1 MRKLTLVALFIV
13 AQILVVTSA
22 ANAQFARKGL
32 IDRNAARNVGLERTW
47 HLQVP
52 MNPYASEIKDV
63 YVHVSTQQARW
74 VYEVQQGP
82 KSWFFADDQ
91 LDQFGR
97 PVGKKAAE
105 ILAAN
110 KKAELG
116 DAEILEHGVPTVRIA
131 LLTDRGDV
139 TLVDG
144 ETGAVLWTKTVG
156 NPRHAAVG
164 VCTNDELTVVLTGLR
179 MYVIRNSDGHV
190 ITEKI
195 TKGIAGASPVI
206 TERRTAITFN
216 YEANQDGEN
225 SYSMI
230 YVPTIEN
237 RMDLYDLDKEIKTG
251 GPDALASYPKGLPGF
266 GRGLMQPTLGS
277 KSIAW
282 PTDQG
287 VVYVADL
294 VTNNVDRQL
303 RTLGTITAPVAYI
316 PGVRRFLTASSDGY
330 VYCFKEDD
338 PDDMWRSS
346 IGEPIY
352 KEPILVDGN
361 AYVVTRS
368 YKLHQLDLST
378 GAEKWIVPNVERVIS
393 ISDNRIYC
401 VQVGGNLMV
410 LDENQGTPLRTV
422 PMQSVDFTFL
432 NPMTDRMYLGTKDGL
447 LQCVRELNQ
456 TFPVVHTKAS
466 ESAVA
471 DAAAADANTANDEPK
486 ENPFAPK
493 PDPMPNA
500 GNANPFGKPANNGG
514 NANPFGQP
522 ANNNNG
528 GGNANP
534 FAPKPAAGNGGGNAN
549 PFGQPANGGGNAGGN
564 NANPFG
570 QPANGGAKPG
580 ANPFAPPK

>member
-1 MRKLTLVALFIV
+1 MRKLFLVALFIV

-32 IDRNAARNVGLERTW
+32 IDRNAARNVGLERIW

-52 MNPYASEIKDV
+52 MNPYSSEIKDV

-131 LLTDRGDV
+131 LLTNRGDV

-206 TERRTAITFN
+206 TERRTATTFN
-216 YEANQDGEN
+216 YEVNQNGEN

-287 VVYVADL
+287 IVYVADL

-303 RTLGTITAPVAYI
+303 RTLGTITSPVAYI

-352 KEPILVDGN
+352 REPILVDGN

-432 NPMTDRMYLGTKDGL
+432 NTMTDRMYIGTKDGL

-471 DAAAADANTANDEPK
+471 DAAAADANAADDQPK
-486 ENPFAPK
+486 EDPFAPK
-493 PDPMPNA
+493 PAPMPNA
-500 GNANPFGKPANNGG
+500 GNANPFGK
-514 NANPFGQP
+514 P

>member
-1 MRKLTLVALFIV
+1 MRKLFLGVLFIV

-32 IDRNAARNVGLERTW
+32 IDRNAARNLGLERTW

-131 LLTDRGDV
+131 LLTNRGDV

-190 ITEKI
+190 ISEKI
-195 TKGIAGASPVI
+195 TKGVAGASPVI
-206 TERRTAITFN
+206 TERRTATTFN
-216 YEANQDGEN
+216 YEVNQNGEN

-237 RMDLYDLDKEIKTG
+237 RMDLYDLDKEIKTD

-303 RTLGTITAPVAYI
+303 RTLGTITSPVAYI

-352 KEPILVDGN
+352 REPILVDGN

-432 NPMTDRMYLGTKDGL
+432 NTMTDRMYIGTKDGL

-471 DAAAADANTANDEPK
+471 DAAAADANAADDQPK

-493 PDPMPNA
+493 PAPMPNA
-500 GNANPFGKPANNGG
+500 GNANPFGK
-514 NANPFGQP
+514 P

>member
-1 MRKLTLVALFIV
+1 MRKLFLGVLFIV

-32 IDRNAARNVGLERTW
+32 IDRNAARNVGLERIW

-116 DAEILEHGVPTVRIA
+116 DAEIVEHGVPTVRIA
-131 LLTDRGDV
+131 LLTNRGDV

-190 ITEKI
+190 ISEKI
-195 TKGIAGASPVI
+195 TKGVAGASPVI
-206 TERRTAITFN
+206 TERRTATTFN
-216 YEANQDGEN
+216 YEVNQNGEN

-303 RTLGTITAPVAYI
+303 RTLGTITSPVAYI

-352 KEPILVDGN
+352 REPILVDGN

-432 NPMTDRMYLGTKDGL
+432 NTMTDRMYIGTKDGL

-471 DAAAADANTANDEPK
+471 DAAAADANAADDQPK

-493 PDPMPNA
+493 PAPMPNA
-500 GNANPFGKPANNGG
+500 GNANPFGK
-514 NANPFGQP
+514 P

>member
-1 MRKLTLVALFIV
+1 MRKLFLGVLFIV

-32 IDRNAARNVGLERTW
+32 IDRNAARNLGLERTW

-131 LLTDRGDV
+131 LLTNRGDV

-190 ITEKI
+190 ISEKI
-195 TKGIAGASPVI
+195 TKGVAGASPVI
-206 TERRTAITFN
+206 TERRTATTFN
-216 YEANQDGEN
+216 YEVNQNGEN

-237 RMDLYDLDKEIKTG
+237 RMDLYDLDKEIKTD

-294 VTNNVDRQL
+294 VTNKVDRQL
-303 RTLGTITAPVAYI
+303 RTLGTITSPVAYI

-352 KEPILVDGN
+352 REPILVDGN

-368 YKLHQLDLST
+368 YKLHQLDLLT

-432 NPMTDRMYLGTKDGL
+432 NTMTDRMYIGTKDGL

-471 DAAAADANTANDEPK
+471 DAAAADANAADDQPK

-493 PDPMPNA
+493 PAPMPNA
-500 GNANPFGKPANNGG
+500 GNANPFGK
-514 NANPFGQP
+514 P

-534 FAPKPAAGNGGGNAN
+534 FAPKPAAGNGDGNAN

>member
-1 MRKLTLVALFIV
+1 MRKFTLVALVII
-13 AQILVVTSA
+13 AQILVLTSD

-63 YVHVSTQQARW
+63 YVHVSTQEARW

-105 ILAAN
+105 IMAAN

-144 ETGAVLWTKTVG
+144 ETGAVLWTRTVG

-179 MYVIRNSDGHV
+179 MYVIRNADGHV
-190 ITEKI
+190 ITEKV

-206 TERRTAITFN
+206 TERRTSITFN
-216 YEANQDGEN
+216 YEVNRDGEN

-230 YVPTIEN
+230 YVPTIED
-237 RMDLYDLDKEIKTG
+237 RMDVYDLDKEIKTG
-251 GPDALASYPKGLPGF
+251 GPDALASYPQGLPGF
-266 GRGLMQPTLGS
+266 GRGLMQPTIGS

-294 VTNNVDRQL
+294 VTNKVDRQL
-303 RTLGTITAPVAYI
+303 RTLGTITSPVAFI

-338 PDDMWRSS
+338 PDDMWRCS

-352 KEPILVDGN
+352 SEPILVDGN

-368 YKLHQLDLST
+368 YKLYQLDLTT

-393 ISDNRIYC
+393 ISNNRIYC

-432 NPMTDRMYLGTKDGL
+432 NPMTDRMYVGTKDGL

-466 ESAVA
+466 ETAVA
-471 DAAAADANTANDEPK
+471 DAAAADDANAADDQPE

-493 PDPMPNA
+493 PAPMPNA
-500 GNANPFGKPANNGG
+500 GNANPFGQPANNGGG

-549 PFGQPANGGGNAGGN
+549 PFGQPANGG
-564 NANPFG
+564 
-570 QPANGGAKPG
+570 AKPG

>member
-1 MRKLTLVALFIV
+1 MRKLFLGALFIV

-32 IDRNAARNVGLERTW
+32 IDRNAARNLGLERTW

-131 LLTDRGDV
+131 LLTNRGDV

-190 ITEKI
+190 ISEKI
-195 TKGIAGASPVI
+195 TKGVAGASPVI
-206 TERRTAITFN
+206 TERRTATTFN
-216 YEANQDGEN
+216 YEVNQNGEN

-237 RMDLYDLDKEIKTG
+237 RMDLYDLDKEIKTD

-294 VTNNVDRQL
+294 VTNKVDRQL
-303 RTLGTITAPVAYI
+303 RTLGTITSPVAYI

-352 KEPILVDGN
+352 REPILVDGN

-432 NPMTDRMYLGTKDGL
+432 NTMTDRMYIGTKDGL

-471 DAAAADANTANDEPK
+471 DAAAADANAADDQPK

-493 PDPMPNA
+493 PAPMPNA
-500 GNANPFGKPANNGG
+500 GNANPFGK
-514 NANPFGQP
+514 P

>member
-1 MRKLTLVALFIV
+1 MRKLFLVALFIV

-32 IDRNAARNVGLERTW
+32 IDRNAARNVGLERIW

-52 MNPYASEIKDV
+52 MNPYSSEIKDV

-131 LLTDRGDV
+131 LLTNRGDV

-190 ITEKI
+190 ISEKI
-195 TKGIAGASPVI
+195 TKGVAGASPVI
-206 TERRTAITFN
+206 TERRTATTFN
-216 YEANQDGEN
+216 YEVNQNGEN

-237 RMDLYDLDKEIKTG
+237 RMDLYDLDKEIKTD

-303 RTLGTITAPVAYI
+303 RTLGTITSPVAYI

-352 KEPILVDGN
+352 REPILVDGN

-432 NPMTDRMYLGTKDGL
+432 NTMTDRMYIGTKDGL

-471 DAAAADANTANDEPK
+471 DAAAADANAADDQPK
-486 ENPFAPK
+486 EDPFAPK
-493 PDPMPNA
+493 PAPMPNA
-500 GNANPFGKPANNGG
+500 GNANPFGK
-514 NANPFGQP
+514 P

>member
-1 MRKLTLVALFIV
+1 MRKLFLVALFIV

-32 IDRNAARNVGLERTW
+32 IDRNAARNLGLERTW

-131 LLTDRGDV
+131 LLTNRGDV

-190 ITEKI
+190 ISEKI
-195 TKGIAGASPVI
+195 TKGVAGASPVI
-206 TERRTAITFN
+206 TERRTATTFN
-216 YEANQDGEN
+216 YEVNQNGEN

-237 RMDLYDLDKEIKTG
+237 RMDLYDLDKEIKTD

-294 VTNNVDRQL
+294 VTNKVDRQL
-303 RTLGTITAPVAYI
+303 RTLGTITSPVAYI

-352 KEPILVDGN
+352 REPILVDGN

-432 NPMTDRMYLGTKDGL
+432 NTMTDRMYIGTKDGL

-471 DAAAADANTANDEPK
+471 DAAAADANAVDDQPK
-486 ENPFAPK
+486 EDPFAPK
-493 PDPMPNA
+493 PAPMPNA
-500 GNANPFGKPANNGG
+500 GNANPFGK
-514 NANPFGQP
+514 P

>member
-1 MRKLTLVALFIV
+1 MRKLFLGALFIV

-32 IDRNAARNVGLERTW
+32 IDRNAARNLGLERTW

-131 LLTDRGDV
+131 LLTNRGDV

-190 ITEKI
+190 ISEKI
-195 TKGIAGASPVI
+195 TKGVAGASPVI
-206 TERRTAITFN
+206 TERRTATTFN
-216 YEANQDGEN
+216 YEVNQNGEN

-303 RTLGTITAPVAYI
+303 RTLGTITSPVAYI

-352 KEPILVDGN
+352 REPILVDGN

-432 NPMTDRMYLGTKDGL
+432 NTMTDRMYIGTKDGL

-471 DAAAADANTANDEPK
+471 DAAAADANAADDQPK

-493 PDPMPNA
+493 PAPMPNA
-500 GNANPFGKPANNGG
+500 GNANPFGK
-514 NANPFGQP
+514 P

-570 QPANGGAKPG
+570 QPANGGANPS

>member
-1 MRKLTLVALFIV
+1 MRKLFLGVLFIV

-32 IDRNAARNVGLERTW
+32 IDRNAARNLGLERTW

-131 LLTDRGDV
+131 LLTNRGDV

-190 ITEKI
+190 ISEKI
-195 TKGIAGASPVI
+195 TKGVAGASPVI
-206 TERRTAITFN
+206 TERRTATTFN
-216 YEANQDGEN
+216 YEVNQNGEN

-237 RMDLYDLDKEIKTG
+237 RMDLYDLDKEIKTD

-303 RTLGTITAPVAYI
+303 RTLGTITSPVAYI

-352 KEPILVDGN
+352 REPILVDGN

-432 NPMTDRMYLGTKDGL
+432 NTMTDRMYIGTKDGL

-471 DAAAADANTANDEPK
+471 DAAAADANAVDDQPK
-486 ENPFAPK
+486 EDPFAPK
-493 PDPMPNA
+493 PAPMPNA
-500 GNANPFGKPANNGG
+500 GNANPFGK
-514 NANPFGQP
+514 P

>member
-1 MRKLTLVALFIV
+1 MRKLFLVALFIV

-97 PVGKKAAE
+97 PIGKKAAE

-110 KKAELG
+110 KKADLG
-116 DAEILEHGVPTVRIA
+116 DAEILEHGVPTIRIA
-131 LLTDRGDV
+131 LLTNRGDV

-190 ITEKI
+190 LTEKI
-195 TKGIAGASPVI
+195 TKGVAGASPVI

-216 YEANQDGEN
+216 YEANRDSEN

-237 RMDLYDLDKEIKTG
+237 RMDLYDLDKEIKTS
-251 GPDALASYPKGLPGF
+251 GPDALASYPKGIPGF

-277 KSIAW
+277 TSVAW

-287 VVYVADL
+287 IVYVANL

-303 RTLGTITAPVAYI
+303 RTLGTITSPVAYI

-330 VYCFKEDD
+330 VYCFSEDK

-352 KEPILVDGN
+352 REPILVDGN
-361 AYVVTRS
+361 AYVVTRGH
-368 YKLHQLDLST
+368 KLHQLDLST

-393 ISDNRIYC
+393 ISGNRIYC

-432 NPMTDRMYLGTKDGL
+432 NTMTDRMYIGTKDGL

-471 DAAAADANTANDEPK
+471 DAAAADANAADDQPK
-486 ENPFAPK
+486 EDPFAPK
-493 PDPMPNA
+493 PAPMPNA
-500 GNANPFGKPANNGG
+500 GNANPFGKPANN
-514 NANPFGQP
+514 
-522 ANNNNG
+522 NG

-534 FAPKPAAGNGGGNAN
+534 FGPPANGGGNAGGNNAN

>member
-1 MRKLTLVALFIV
+1 MRKLFLGVLFIV

-32 IDRNAARNVGLERTW
+32 IDRNAARNLGLERTW

-131 LLTDRGDV
+131 LLTNRGDV

-190 ITEKI
+190 ISEKI
-195 TKGIAGASPVI
+195 TKGVAGASPVI
-206 TERRTAITFN
+206 TERRTATTFN
-216 YEANQDGEN
+216 YEVNQNGEN

-237 RMDLYDLDKEIKTG
+237 RMDLYDLDKEIKTD

-294 VTNNVDRQL
+294 VTNKVDRQL
-303 RTLGTITAPVAYI
+303 RTLGTITSPVAYI

-352 KEPILVDGN
+352 REPILVDGN

-432 NPMTDRMYLGTKDGL
+432 NTMTDRMYIGTK
-447 LQCVRELNQ
+447 
-456 TFPVVHTKAS
+456 
-466 ESAVA
+466 
-471 DAAAADANTANDEPK
+471 
-486 ENPFAPK
+486 
-493 PDPMPNA
+493 
-500 GNANPFGKPANNGG
+500 
-514 NANPFGQP
+514 
-522 ANNNNG
+522 
-528 GGNANP
+528 
-534 FAPKPAAGNGGGNAN
+534 
-549 PFGQPANGGGNAGGN
+549 
-564 NANPFG
+564 
-570 QPANGGAKPG
+570 
-580 ANPFAPPK
+580 

>member
-1 MRKLTLVALFIV
+1 MRKLFLVALFIV
-13 AQILVVTSA
+13 AQILVATSA

-91 LDQFGR
+91 LDRFGR
-97 PVGKKAAE
+97 PIGKKAAE

-116 DAEILEHGVPTVRIA
+116 DAEIVEHGVPTVRIA
-131 LLTDRGDV
+131 LLTNRGDV

-190 ITEKI
+190 LTEKI
-195 TKGIAGASPVI
+195 TKGVAGASPVI
-206 TERRTAITFN
+206 TERRTALTFN
-216 YEANQDGEN
+216 YEASRDGEN

-237 RMDLYDLDKEIKTG
+237 RMDLYDLDKEIKTS
-251 GPDALASYPKGLPGF
+251 GPDALASYPKGIPGF

-277 KSIAW
+277 KSVAW

-303 RTLGTITAPVAYI
+303 RTLGTITSPVAYI

-330 VYCFKEDD
+330 VYCFREDD

-352 KEPILVDGN
+352 REPILVDGN
-361 AYVVTRS
+361 AYVVTRGH
-368 YKLHQLDLST
+368 KLHQLDLST

-393 ISDNRIYC
+393 ISGNRIYC

-432 NPMTDRMYLGTKDGL
+432 NAMTDRMYIGTKDGL

-456 TFPVVHTKAS
+456 IFPVVHTKAS

-471 DAAAADANTANDEPK
+471 DAAAADVNAADDQPK

-493 PDPMPNA
+493 PAPMPNA
-500 GNANPFGKPANNGG
+500 GNANPFGKPANN
-514 NANPFGQP
+514 
-522 ANNNNG
+522 NG

-534 FAPKPAAGNGGGNAN
+534 FGPPANGGGNAGGNNAN

>member
-1 MRKLTLVALFIV
+1 MRKLFLGVLFIV

-32 IDRNAARNVGLERTW
+32 IDRNAARNVGLERIW

-131 LLTDRGDV
+131 LLTNRGDV

-190 ITEKI
+190 ISEKI
-195 TKGIAGASPVI
+195 TKGVAGASPVI
-206 TERRTAITFN
+206 TERRTATTFN
-216 YEANQDGEN
+216 YEVNQNGEN

-237 RMDLYDLDKEIKTG
+237 RMDLYDLDKEIKTD

-294 VTNNVDRQL
+294 VTNKVDRQL
-303 RTLGTITAPVAYI
+303 RTLGTITSPVAYI

-352 KEPILVDGN
+352 REPILVDGN

-432 NPMTDRMYLGTKDGL
+432 NTMTDRMYIGTKDGL

-471 DAAAADANTANDEPK
+471 DAAAADANAADDQPK

-493 PDPMPNA
+493 PAPMPNA
-500 GNANPFGKPANNGG
+500 GNANPFGK
-514 NANPFGQP
+514 P

>member
-1 MRKLTLVALFIV
+1 MRKLFLVALFIV

-32 IDRNAARNVGLERTW
+32 IDRNAARNLGLERTW

-131 LLTDRGDV
+131 LLTNRGDV

-190 ITEKI
+190 ISEKI
-195 TKGIAGASPVI
+195 TKGVAGASPVI
-206 TERRTAITFN
+206 TERRTATTFN
-216 YEANQDGEN
+216 YEVNQNGEN

-237 RMDLYDLDKEIKTG
+237 RMDLYDLDKEIKTD

-303 RTLGTITAPVAYI
+303 RTLGTITSPVAYI

-352 KEPILVDGN
+352 REPILVDGN

-432 NPMTDRMYLGTKDGL
+432 NTMTDRMYIGTKDGL

-471 DAAAADANTANDEPK
+471 DAAAADANAADDQPK

-493 PDPMPNA
+493 PAPMPNA
-500 GNANPFGKPANNGG
+500 GNANPFGK
-514 NANPFGQP
+514 P

>member
-1 MRKLTLVALFIV
+1 MRKLFIVALFLV
-13 AQILVVTSA
+13 AQILVATSA

-32 IDRNAARNVGLERTW
+32 IDRNAARNVGLERIW

-131 LLTDRGDV
+131 LLTNRGDV
-139 TLVDG
+139 ALVDG

-190 ITEKI
+190 ISEKI
-195 TKGIAGASPVI
+195 TKGVAGASPVI
-206 TERRTAITFN
+206 TERRTATTFN
-216 YEANQDGEN
+216 YEVNQNGEN

-294 VTNNVDRQL
+294 VTNKVDRQL
-303 RTLGTITAPVAYI
+303 RTLGTITSPVAYI

-352 KEPILVDGN
+352 REPILVDGN

-432 NPMTDRMYLGTKDGL
+432 NTMTDRMYIGTKDGL

-471 DAAAADANTANDEPK
+471 DAAAADANAVDDQPK
-486 ENPFAPK
+486 EDPFAPK
-493 PDPMPNA
+493 PAPMPNA
-500 GNANPFGKPANNGG
+500 GNANPFGK
-514 NANPFGQP
+514 P

-549 PFGQPANGGGNAGGN
+549 PFVQPANGGGNAGGN

>member
-1 MRKLTLVALFIV
+1 MRKLFLGVLFIV

-32 IDRNAARNVGLERTW
+32 IDRNAARNLGLERTW

-131 LLTDRGDV
+131 LLTNRGDV

-190 ITEKI
+190 ISEKI
-195 TKGIAGASPVI
+195 TKGVAGASPVI
-206 TERRTAITFN
+206 TERRTATTFN
-216 YEANQDGEN
+216 YEVNQNGEN

-237 RMDLYDLDKEIKTG
+237 RMDLYDLDKEIKTD

-294 VTNNVDRQL
+294 VTNKVDRQL
-303 RTLGTITAPVAYI
+303 RTLGTITSPVAYI

-352 KEPILVDGN
+352 REPILVDGN

-368 YKLHQLDLST
+368 YKLHQLDLLT

-432 NPMTDRMYLGTKDGL
+432 NTMTDRMYIGTKDGL

-471 DAAAADANTANDEPK
+471 DAAAADANAADDQPK

-493 PDPMPNA
+493 PAPMPNA
-500 GNANPFGKPANNGG
+500 GNANPFGK
-514 NANPFGQP
+514 P

>member
-1 MRKLTLVALFIV
+1 MRKLFLGALFIV

-32 IDRNAARNVGLERTW
+32 IDRNAARNLGLERTW

-63 YVHVSTQQARW
+63 YVHVSTQQACW

-82 KSWFFADDQ
+82 KSLFFADDQ

-131 LLTDRGDV
+131 LLTNRGDV

-190 ITEKI
+190 ISEKI
-195 TKGIAGASPVI
+195 TKGVAGASPVI

-216 YEANQDGEN
+216 YEVNQNGEN

-294 VTNNVDRQL
+294 VTNKVDRQL
-303 RTLGTITAPVAYI
+303 RTLGTITSPVAYI

-352 KEPILVDGN
+352 REPILVDGN

-432 NPMTDRMYLGTKDGL
+432 NTMTDRMYIGTKDGL

-471 DAAAADANTANDEPK
+471 DAAAADANAVDDQPK

-493 PDPMPNA
+493 PAPMPNA
-500 GNANPFGKPANNGG
+500 GNANPFGK
-514 NANPFGQP
+514 P

>member
-1 MRKLTLVALFIV
+1 MRKLFLGVLFIV

-32 IDRNAARNVGLERTW
+32 IDRNAARNLGLERTW

-131 LLTDRGDV
+131 LLTNRGDV

-190 ITEKI
+190 ISEKI
-195 TKGIAGASPVI
+195 TKGVAGASPVI
-206 TERRTAITFN
+206 TERRTATTFN
-216 YEANQDGEN
+216 YEVNQNGEN

-237 RMDLYDLDKEIKTG
+237 RMDLYDLDKEIKTD

-294 VTNNVDRQL
+294 VTNKVDRQL
-303 RTLGTITAPVAYI
+303 RTLGTITSPVAYI

-352 KEPILVDGN
+352 REPILVDGN

-432 NPMTDRMYLGTKDGL
+432 NTMTDRMYIGTKDGL

-471 DAAAADANTANDEPK
+471 DAAAADA
-486 ENPFAPK
+486 
-493 PDPMPNA
+493 
-500 GNANPFGKPANNGG
+500 
-514 NANPFGQP
+514 
-522 ANNNNG
+522 NNG

>member
-1 MRKLTLVALFIV
+1 MRKLFLGALFIV

-32 IDRNAARNVGLERTW
+32 IDRNAARNLGLERTW

-131 LLTDRGDV
+131 LLTNRGDV

-190 ITEKI
+190 ISEKI
-195 TKGIAGASPVI
+195 TKGVAGASPVI
-206 TERRTAITFN
+206 TERRTATTFN
-216 YEANQDGEN
+216 YEVNQNGEN

-237 RMDLYDLDKEIKTG
+237 RMDLYDLDKEIKTD

-294 VTNNVDRQL
+294 VTNKVDRQL
-303 RTLGTITAPVAYI
+303 RTLGTITSPVAYI

-352 KEPILVDGN
+352 REPILVDGN

-432 NPMTDRMYLGTKDGL
+432 NTMTDRMYIGTKDGL

-471 DAAAADANTANDEPK
+471 DAAAADANAVDDQPK

-493 PDPMPNA
+493 PAPMPNA
-500 GNANPFGKPANNGG
+500 GNANPFGK
-514 NANPFGQP
+514 P

>member
-1 MRKLTLVALFIV
+1 MRKLFLVALFIV
-13 AQILVVTSA
+13 VQILVVTSA

-32 IDRNAARNVGLERTW
+32 IDRNAARNLGLERTW

-131 LLTDRGDV
+131 LLTNRGDV

-190 ITEKI
+190 ISEKI
-195 TKGIAGASPVI
+195 TKGVAGASPVI
-206 TERRTAITFN
+206 TERRTATTFN
-216 YEANQDGEN
+216 YEVNQNGEN

-237 RMDLYDLDKEIKTG
+237 RMDLYDLDKEIKTD

-294 VTNNVDRQL
+294 VTNKVDRQL
-303 RTLGTITAPVAYI
+303 RTLGTITSPVAYI

-352 KEPILVDGN
+352 REPILVDGN

-432 NPMTDRMYLGTKDGL
+432 NAMTDRMYIGTKDGL

-471 DAAAADANTANDEPK
+471 DAAAADANAADDQPK

-493 PDPMPNA
+493 PAPMPNA
-500 GNANPFGKPANNGG
+500 GNANPFGK
-514 NANPFGQP
+514 P

>member
-1 MRKLTLVALFIV
+1 MRKLFLGVLFIV

-32 IDRNAARNVGLERTW
+32 IDRNAARNLGLERTW

-131 LLTDRGDV
+131 LLTNRGDV

-190 ITEKI
+190 ISEKI
-195 TKGIAGASPVI
+195 TKGVAGASPVI
-206 TERRTAITFN
+206 TERRTATTFN
-216 YEANQDGEN
+216 YEVNQNGEN

-237 RMDLYDLDKEIKTG
+237 RMDLYDLDKEIKTD

-294 VTNNVDRQL
+294 VTNKVDRQL
-303 RTLGTITAPVAYI
+303 RTLGTITSPVAYI

-352 KEPILVDGN
+352 REPILVDGN

-432 NPMTDRMYLGTKDGL
+432 NTMTDRMYIGTKDGL

-471 DAAAADANTANDEPK
+471 DAAAADANAADDQPK

-493 PDPMPNA
+493 PAPMPNA
-500 GNANPFGKPANNGG
+500 GNANPFGK
-514 NANPFGQP
+514 P

-570 QPANGGAKPG
+570 QPANGGAKPS

>member
-1 MRKLTLVALFIV
+1 MRKLFLGALFIV
-13 AQILVVTSA
+13 AHILVVTSA

-32 IDRNAARNVGLERTW
+32 IDRNAARNVGLERIW

-131 LLTDRGDV
+131 LLTNRGDV

-190 ITEKI
+190 ISEKI
-195 TKGIAGASPVI
+195 TKGVAGASPVI
-206 TERRTAITFN
+206 TERRTATTFN
-216 YEANQDGEN
+216 YEVNQNGEN

-237 RMDLYDLDKEIKTG
+237 RMDLYDLDKEIKTD

-303 RTLGTITAPVAYI
+303 RTLGTITSPVAYI

-352 KEPILVDGN
+352 REPILVDGN

-432 NPMTDRMYLGTKDGL
+432 NTMTDRMYIGTKDGL

-471 DAAAADANTANDEPK
+471 DAAAADANAADDQPK

-493 PDPMPNA
+493 PAPMPNA
-500 GNANPFGKPANNGG
+500 GNANPFGKPAD
-514 NANPFGQP
+514 
-522 ANNNNG
+522 NNNG

>member
-1 MRKLTLVALFIV
+1 MRKLFLGALFIV

-32 IDRNAARNVGLERTW
+32 IDRNAARNLGLERTW

-131 LLTDRGDV
+131 LLTNRGDV

-190 ITEKI
+190 ISEKI
-195 TKGIAGASPVI
+195 TKGVAGASPVI
-206 TERRTAITFN
+206 TERRTATTFN
-216 YEANQDGEN
+216 YEVNQNGEN

-237 RMDLYDLDKEIKTG
+237 RMDLYDLDKEIKTD

-294 VTNNVDRQL
+294 VTNKVDRQL
-303 RTLGTITAPVAYI
+303 RTLGTITSPVAYI

-352 KEPILVDGN
+352 REPILVDGN

-432 NPMTDRMYLGTKDGL
+432 NTMTDRMYIGTKDGL

-471 DAAAADANTANDEPK
+471 DAAAADANAADDQPK

-493 PDPMPNA
+493 PAPMPTA
-500 GNANPFGKPANNGG
+500 GNANPFGK
-514 NANPFGQP
+514 P

-570 QPANGGAKPG
+570 QPANGGAKPS

>member
-1 MRKLTLVALFIV
+1 MRKLFLGALFIV

-32 IDRNAARNVGLERTW
+32 IDRNAARNVGLERIW

-131 LLTDRGDV
+131 LLTNRGDV

-190 ITEKI
+190 ISEKI
-195 TKGIAGASPVI
+195 TKGVAGASPVI
-206 TERRTAITFN
+206 TERRTATTFN
-216 YEANQDGEN
+216 YEVNQNGEN

-294 VTNNVDRQL
+294 VTNKVDRQL
-303 RTLGTITAPVAYI
+303 RTLGTITSPVAYI

-352 KEPILVDGN
+352 REPILVDGN

-432 NPMTDRMYLGTKDGL
+432 NTMTDRMYIGTKDGL

-471 DAAAADANTANDEPK
+471 DAAAADANAADDQPK

-493 PDPMPNA
+493 PAPMPNA
-500 GNANPFGKPANNGG
+500 GNANPFGK
-514 NANPFGQP
+514 P

>member
-1 MRKLTLVALFIV
+1 MRKLFLGALFIV

-32 IDRNAARNVGLERTW
+32 IDRNAARNVGLERIW

-131 LLTDRGDV
+131 LLTNRGDV

-190 ITEKI
+190 ISEKI
-195 TKGIAGASPVI
+195 TKGVAGASPVI
-206 TERRTAITFN
+206 TERRTATTFN
-216 YEANQDGEN
+216 YEVNQNGEN

-303 RTLGTITAPVAYI
+303 RTLGTITSPVAYI

-352 KEPILVDGN
+352 REPILVDGN
-361 AYVVTRS
+361 AYVVTRGH
-368 YKLHQLDLST
+368 KLHQLDLST

-432 NPMTDRMYLGTKDGL
+432 NTMTDRMYIGTKDGL

-456 TFPVVHTKAS
+456 TFPVVHTKAA

-471 DAAAADANTANDEPK
+471 DAAAADANAADDQPK
-486 ENPFAPK
+486 EDPFAPK
-493 PDPMPNA
+493 PAPMPNA
-500 GNANPFGKPANNGG
+500 GNANPFGK
-514 NANPFGQP
+514 P

>member
-1 MRKLTLVALFIV
+1 MRKLFLGVLFIV

-52 MNPYASEIKDV
+52 MNPYASEIRDV

-131 LLTDRGDV
+131 LLTNRGDV

-190 ITEKI
+190 ISEKI
-195 TKGIAGASPVI
+195 TKGVAGASPVI
-206 TERRTAITFN
+206 TERRTATTFN
-216 YEANQDGEN
+216 YEVNQNGEN

-251 GPDALASYPKGLPGF
+251 GPDALASYPKSLPGF

-294 VTNNVDRQL
+294 VTNNVNRQL
-303 RTLGTITAPVAYI
+303 RTLGTITSPVAYI

-352 KEPILVDGN
+352 REPILVDGN

-378 GAEKWIVPNVERVIS
+378 GAEKWIVPNVELVIS

-432 NPMTDRMYLGTKDGL
+432 NTMTDRMYIGTKDGL

-471 DAAAADANTANDEPK
+471 DAAAADANAADDQPK

-493 PDPMPNA
+493 PAPMPNA
-500 GNANPFGKPANNGG
+500 GNANPFGK
-514 NANPFGQP
+514 P

>member
-1 MRKLTLVALFIV
+1 MRKLFLVALFIV

-116 DAEILEHGVPTVRIA
+116 DAKILEHGVPTVRIA

-164 VCTNDELTVVLTGLR
+164 VCTNNELTVVLTGLR

-190 ITEKI
+190 LTEKI
-195 TKGIAGASPVI
+195 TKGVAGASPVI
-206 TERRTAITFN
+206 TERRTAITLN
-216 YEANQDGEN
+216 YEANRDGEN
-225 SYSMI
+225 SYSII

-237 RMDLYDLDKEIKTG
+237 RMDLYDLDKEIKTS
-251 GPDALASYPKGLPGF
+251 GPDALVSYPKGIPGF

-287 VVYVADL
+287 VVYIADL

-303 RTLGTITAPVAYI
+303 RTLGTITSPVAYI

-330 VYCFKEDD
+330 VYCFREDD

-352 KEPILVDGN
+352 REPILVDGN
-361 AYVVTRS
+361 AYVVTRGH
-368 YKLHQLDLST
+368 KLHQLDLST

-393 ISDNRIYC
+393 ISGNRIYC

-432 NPMTDRMYLGTKDGL
+432 NTMTDRMYIGTKDGL
-447 LQCVRELNQ
+447 LQCLRELDQ

-471 DAAAADANTANDEPK
+471 DAAAADANAADDQPK
-486 ENPFAPK
+486 EDPFAPK
-493 PDPMPNA
+493 PAPMPNA
-500 GNANPFGKPANNGG
+500 GNANPFGKPANN
-514 NANPFGQP
+514 
-522 ANNNNG
+522 NG

-534 FAPKPAAGNGGGNAN
+534 FGPPANGGGNAGGNNAN

>member
-1 MRKLTLVALFIV
+1 MRKLFLGVLFIV

-32 IDRNAARNVGLERTW
+32 IDRNAARNLGLERTW

-131 LLTDRGDV
+131 LLTNRGDV

-190 ITEKI
+190 ISEKI
-195 TKGIAGASPVI
+195 TKGVAGASPVI
-206 TERRTAITFN
+206 TERRTATTFN
-216 YEANQDGEN
+216 YEVNQNGEN

-237 RMDLYDLDKEIKTG
+237 RMDLYDLDKEIKTD

-294 VTNNVDRQL
+294 VTNKVDRQL
-303 RTLGTITAPVAYI
+303 RTLGTITSPVAYI

-352 KEPILVDGN
+352 REPILVDGN

-432 NPMTDRMYLGTKDGL
+432 NTMTDRMYIGTKDGL

-471 DAAAADANTANDEPK
+471 DAAAADANAADDQPK

-493 PDPMPNA
+493 PAPMPNA
-500 GNANPFGKPANNGG
+500 GNANPFGK
-514 NANPFGQP
+514 P

>member
-1 MRKLTLVALFIV
+1 MRKLFLGALFIV

-32 IDRNAARNVGLERTW
+32 IDRNAARNVGLERIW

-131 LLTDRGDV
+131 LLTNRGDV

-190 ITEKI
+190 ISEKI
-195 TKGIAGASPVI
+195 TKGVAGASPVI
-206 TERRTAITFN
+206 TERRTATTFN
-216 YEANQDGEN
+216 YEVNQNGEN

-237 RMDLYDLDKEIKTG
+237 RMDLYDLDKEIKTD

-294 VTNNVDRQL
+294 VTNKVDRQL
-303 RTLGTITAPVAYI
+303 RTLGTITSPVAYI

-352 KEPILVDGN
+352 REPILVDGN

-432 NPMTDRMYLGTKDGL
+432 NTMTDRMYIGTKDGL

-471 DAAAADANTANDEPK
+471 DAAAADANAADDQPK

-493 PDPMPNA
+493 PAPMPNA
-500 GNANPFGKPANNGG
+500 GNANPFGK
-514 NANPFGQP
+514 P

-534 FAPKPAAGNGGGNAN
+534 FAPKPAAGNGDGNAN

>member
-1 MRKLTLVALFIV
+1 MRKLFLGALFIV

-32 IDRNAARNVGLERTW
+32 IDRNAARNVGLERIW

-131 LLTDRGDV
+131 LLTNRGDV

-190 ITEKI
+190 ISEKI
-195 TKGIAGASPVI
+195 TKGVAGASPVI
-206 TERRTAITFN
+206 TERRTATTFN
-216 YEANQDGEN
+216 YEVNQNGEN

-294 VTNNVDRQL
+294 VTNKVDRQL
-303 RTLGTITAPVAYI
+303 RTLGTITSPVAYI

-352 KEPILVDGN
+352 REPILVDGN

-432 NPMTDRMYLGTKDGL
+432 NTMTDRMYIGTKDGL

-471 DAAAADANTANDEPK
+471 DAAAADANAVDDQPK
-486 ENPFAPK
+486 EDPFAPK
-493 PDPMPNA
+493 PAPMPNA
-500 GNANPFGKPANNGG
+500 GNANPFGK
-514 NANPFGQP
+514 P

>member
-1 MRKLTLVALFIV
+1 MRKLFLGALFIV

-32 IDRNAARNVGLERTW
+32 IDRNAARNVGLERIW

-131 LLTDRGDV
+131 LLTNRGDV

-190 ITEKI
+190 ISEKI
-195 TKGIAGASPVI
+195 TKGVAGASPVI
-206 TERRTAITFN
+206 TERRTATTFN
-216 YEANQDGEN
+216 YEVNQNGEN

-294 VTNNVDRQL
+294 VTNKVDRQL
-303 RTLGTITAPVAYI
+303 RTLGTITSPVAYI

-352 KEPILVDGN
+352 REPILVDGN

-432 NPMTDRMYLGTKDGL
+432 NTMTDRMYIGTKDGL

-471 DAAAADANTANDEPK
+471 DAAAADANAADDQPK

-493 PDPMPNA
+493 PAPMPNA
-500 GNANPFGKPANNGG
+500 GNANPFGK
-514 NANPFGQP
+514 P

-570 QPANGGAKPG
+570 QPANGGAKPS

>member
-1 MRKLTLVALFIV
+1 MRKLFLGVLFIV

-32 IDRNAARNVGLERTW
+32 IDRNAARNVGLERIW

-52 MNPYASEIKDV
+52 MNPYSSEIKDV

-131 LLTDRGDV
+131 LLTNRGDV

-190 ITEKI
+190 ISEKI
-195 TKGIAGASPVI
+195 TKGVAGASPVI
-206 TERRTAITFN
+206 TERRTATTFN
-216 YEANQDGEN
+216 YEVNQNGEN

-294 VTNNVDRQL
+294 VTNKVDRQL
-303 RTLGTITAPVAYI
+303 RTLGTITSPVAYI

-352 KEPILVDGN
+352 REPILVDGN

-432 NPMTDRMYLGTKDGL
+432 NTMTDRMYIGTKDGL

-466 ESAVA
+466 ESAAA
-471 DAAAADANTANDEPK
+471 DAAAADANAVDDQPK

-493 PDPMPNA
+493 PAPMPNA
-500 GNANPFGKPANNGG
+500 GNANPFGK
-514 NANPFGQP
+514 P

>member
-1 MRKLTLVALFIV
+1 MRKLFLGVLFIV

-32 IDRNAARNVGLERTW
+32 IDRNAARNVGLERIW

-131 LLTDRGDV
+131 LLTNRGDV

-190 ITEKI
+190 ISEKI
-195 TKGIAGASPVI
+195 TKGVAGASPVI
-206 TERRTAITFN
+206 TERRTATTFN
-216 YEANQDGEN
+216 YEVNQNGEN

-237 RMDLYDLDKEIKTG
+237 RMDLYDLDKEIKTD

-303 RTLGTITAPVAYI
+303 RTLGTITSPVAYI

-352 KEPILVDGN
+352 REPILVDGN

-432 NPMTDRMYLGTKDGL
+432 NTMTDRMYIGTKDGL

-471 DAAAADANTANDEPK
+471 DAAAADANAVDDQPK

-493 PDPMPNA
+493 PAPMPNA
-500 GNANPFGKPANNGG
+500 GNANPFGK
-514 NANPFGQP
+514 P

>member
-1 MRKLTLVALFIV
+1 MRKLFLVALFIV

-32 IDRNAARNVGLERTW
+32 IDRNAARNLGLERTW

-131 LLTDRGDV
+131 LLTNRGDV

-190 ITEKI
+190 ISEKI
-195 TKGIAGASPVI
+195 TKGVAGASPVI
-206 TERRTAITFN
+206 TERRTATTFN
-216 YEANQDGEN
+216 YEVNQNGEN

-237 RMDLYDLDKEIKTG
+237 RMDLYDLDKEIKTD

-303 RTLGTITAPVAYI
+303 RTLGTITSPVAYI

-352 KEPILVDGN
+352 RKPILVDGN

-432 NPMTDRMYLGTKDGL
+432 NTMTDRMYIGTKDGL

-471 DAAAADANTANDEPK
+471 DAAAADANAADDQPK
-486 ENPFAPK
+486 EDPFAPK
-493 PDPMPNA
+493 PAPMPNA
-500 GNANPFGKPANNGG
+500 GNANPFGK
-514 NANPFGQP
+514 P

>member
-1 MRKLTLVALFIV
+1 MRKLFLGALFIV

-32 IDRNAARNVGLERTW
+32 IDRNAARNVGLERIW

-131 LLTDRGDV
+131 LLTNRGDV

-190 ITEKI
+190 ISEKI
-195 TKGIAGASPVI
+195 TKGVAGASPVI
-206 TERRTAITFN
+206 TERRTATTFN
-216 YEANQDGEN
+216 YEVNQNGEN

-303 RTLGTITAPVAYI
+303 RTLGTITSPVAYI

-352 KEPILVDGN
+352 REPILVDGN

-432 NPMTDRMYLGTKDGL
+432 NTMTDRMYIGTKDGL

-471 DAAAADANTANDEPK
+471 DAAAADANAADDQPK

-493 PDPMPNA
+493 PAPMPNA
-500 GNANPFGKPANNGG
+500 GNANPFGK
-514 NANPFGQP
+514 P

>member
-1 MRKLTLVALFIV
+1 MRKLFLGALFIV

-32 IDRNAARNVGLERTW
+32 IDRNAARNVGLERIW

-52 MNPYASEIKDV
+52 MNPYSSEIKDV

-131 LLTDRGDV
+131 LLTNRGDV

-190 ITEKI
+190 ISEKI
-195 TKGIAGASPVI
+195 TKGVAGASPVI
-206 TERRTAITFN
+206 TERRTATTFN
-216 YEANQDGEN
+216 YEVNQNGEN

-237 RMDLYDLDKEIKTG
+237 RMDLYDLDKEIKTD

-287 VVYVADL
+287 IVYVADL

-303 RTLGTITAPVAYI
+303 RTLGTITSPVAYI

-352 KEPILVDGN
+352 REPILVDGN

-401 VQVGGNLMV
+401 V
-410 LDENQGTPLRTV
+410 
-422 PMQSVDFTFL
+422 
-432 NPMTDRMYLGTKDGL
+432 
-447 LQCVRELNQ
+447 
-456 TFPVVHTKAS
+456 
-466 ESAVA
+466 
-471 DAAAADANTANDEPK
+471 
-486 ENPFAPK
+486 
-493 PDPMPNA
+493 
-500 GNANPFGKPANNGG
+500 
-514 NANPFGQP
+514 
-522 ANNNNG
+522 
-528 GGNANP
+528 
-534 FAPKPAAGNGGGNAN
+534 
-549 PFGQPANGGGNAGGN
+549 
-564 NANPFG
+564 
-570 QPANGGAKPG
+570 
-580 ANPFAPPK
+580 